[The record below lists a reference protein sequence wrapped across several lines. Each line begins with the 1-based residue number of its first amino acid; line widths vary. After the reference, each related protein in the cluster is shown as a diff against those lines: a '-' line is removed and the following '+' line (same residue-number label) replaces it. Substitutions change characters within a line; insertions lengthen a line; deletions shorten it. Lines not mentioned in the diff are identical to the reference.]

1 MGTEKM
7 YKEKMYLHE
16 PRNSEN
22 EAANDLDRTE
32 IRKICQETNS
42 CSLFTGA
49 EIIGLTFGGLG
60 LVLDF
65 SLTPKGQ
72 LFLQGTFGV

>member
-1 MGTEKM
+1 
-7 YKEKMYLHE
+7 MYLPE

-22 EAANDLDRTE
+22 EATNDFDRTE

-65 SLTPKGQ
+65 LS
-72 LFLQGTFGV
+72 

>member
-1 MGTEKM
+1 
-7 YKEKMYLHE
+7 MYLLVE
-16 PRNSEN
+16 QRNSGNATEN
-22 EAANDLDRTE
+22 ELGRTE

-42 CSLFTGA
+42 CSIFTHA

-65 SLTPKGQ
+65 LYFSRCISGDLTWNHWIHYQ
-72 LFLQGTFGV
+72 NQ

>member
-1 MGTEKM
+1 M
-7 YKEKMYLHE
+7 YIPVA

-22 EAANDLDRTE
+22 EAEGDLDRTE
-32 IRKICQETNS
+32 IQKIT
-42 CSLFTGA
+42 FTHA

-65 SLTPKGQ
+65 
-72 LFLQGTFGV
+72 

>member
-1 MGTEKM
+1 
-7 YKEKMYLHE
+7 MYLPE

-22 EAANDLDRTE
+22 ETANDFDRTE
-32 IRKICQETNS
+32 IRKVCQETNS

-65 SLTPKGQ
+65 SLRH
-72 LFLQGTFGV
+72 